1 LFKYHGVSPGLSQKK
16 RERKPSDM
24 RAIDTL
30 TKTELAQYPPLVY
43 PDDTDAVVVTAT
55 LATETV
61 AATVMV
67 EGLIEH
73 MYVPTRLYP
82 EY

>member
-1 LFKYHGVSPGLSQKK
+1 
-16 RERKPSDM
+16 M
-24 RAIDTL
+24 RAADTL
-30 TKTELAQYPPLVY
+30 TNTELAQYPPLVY
-43 PDDTDAVVVTAT
+43 PDDTAAVVETDAV

-73 MYVPTRLYP
+73 M
-82 EY
+82 